1 VSSWLALGRKP
12 PLGGAEPRFELGPA
26 HTATYIILILSCLV
40 EDPCTDFYAYSC
52 GNWARTH
59 ARPHG
64 LRHWSNFVRLERRI
78 ADIIRRGLEGRGR
91 HRYDSAVEQRA
102 RAHYELCR
110 GRNALNL
117 ADSRKELHEVFASVN
132 FEIRSE
138 IRRVN
143 LVSACLCLILTIST
157 FEAYVL

>member
-1 VSSWLALGRKP
+1 VPSPNSNSTLPYSKP
-12 PLGGAEPRFELGPA
+12 TRYCLSYAAPFKN
-26 HTATYIILILSCLV
+26 LILSSLLQ
-40 EDPCTDFYAYSC
+40 DPCTDFYAYSC

-59 ARPHG
+59 AKPHG

-117 ADSRKELHEVFASVN
+117 KDSRKELHEVFASVN
-132 FEIRSE
+132 FEIR
-138 IRRVN
+138 
-143 LVSACLCLILTIST
+143 
-157 FEAYVL
+157 